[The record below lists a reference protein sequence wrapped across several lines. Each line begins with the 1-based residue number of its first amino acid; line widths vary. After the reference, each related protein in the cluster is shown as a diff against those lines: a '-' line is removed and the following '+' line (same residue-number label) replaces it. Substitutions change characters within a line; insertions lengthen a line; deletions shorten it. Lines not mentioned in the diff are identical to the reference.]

1 MTLVDTSV
9 WVDHFRRG
17 DVELAARLNQGEVL
31 MHPFVLGEIASGSL
45 RRRKLVLT
53 DLSALP
59 QTKVASDDE
68 VLMFIERQ
76 QLPGTGIGWVDAHL
90 LGAVQLTDGAQLW
103 TRDRQLHSIA
113 ARLGIA
119 SDMR

>member
-1 MTLVDTSV
+1 MILVDTSV
-9 WVDHFRRG
+9 WFDHFRRG

-59 QTKVASDDE
+59 QAKVASDDE

-103 TRDRQLHSIA
+103 TRDRRLHSIA